1 MEMNSFYDKVQHD
14 SKDVDIVHW
23 CLITFFRTSQ
33 EYGDGFPNWYYVGY
47 TK

>member
-23 CLITFFRTSQ
+23 CLITFFRTS
-33 EYGDGFPNWYYVGY
+33 
-47 TK
+47 